1 MAKSRSKK
9 TVNKTSV
16 DSSPT
21 LDFDTSPNSKQS
33 VKKKEKSSGELFG
46 EKIEEV
52 IGSGAIIDARFDPSS
67 DIFLEI
73 HKGNI
78 FHYFSSGAIAPAKYY
93 KHRAF
98 LDPQSQNQNSLV
110 LANGRFSESD
120 HDQVLLQVELYE
132 LEKSKL
138 HVDGGVAYLTSVLPI
153 TRITKV
159 LVSSEN
165 SRKSIINDA
174 LLFNG
179 GFIPEKLVSVKKEI
193 ARVSIHSVQ
202 GLIGKELDLSSDF
215 RRYDQMLGLFAF
227 LRNYHLLVADR
238 TNIYK
243 TLPDHFILAMQSIEP
258 KFASNILPNHS
269 ISDFYSFLFAQNTP
283 PDKHLLKWIFERIGT
298 DENFHNDDISEFQN
312 VLFSVKDEEN
322 QEDYM
327 KLILDSLKQSLERKS
342 ILSKVET
349 FKSKATL
356 PIYLFSFL
364 RNYGN
369 LNAIEVARKDIENV
383 FSSNYGEYAFA
394 LLGYFYGYF
403 NLRNSDERITS
414 ANPAIRFLQMNEK
427 KHPIKF
433 QLESSFDR
441 TVIDLVY
448 QKIFG
453 GKDNPV
459 SNLEGRFNAET
470 TFVVAGNYTLHE
482 RSFSLI
488 DIEYKRIEIKVEAK
502 NDMRKEKEHKNDVNS
517 DFAQVP
523 EQIPYLSDLGV
534 LCRRLGLRE
543 TLALKVR
550 DNILTCSLTEI
561 NNNSYYLKSDLLK
574 KLKESKQTISE
585 EELSLRL
592 RLTKIS
598 KGQ

>member
-9 TVNKTSV
+9 TVNKTSI

-21 LDFDTSPNSKQS
+21 LNFDTSADTKQS
-33 VKKKEKSSGELFG
+33 LKKNAKASAELFA
-46 EKIEEV
+46 EKIEEFAGKGV
-52 IGSGAIIDARFDPSS
+52 ILDASFDPTS

-73 HKGNI
+73 HRGNI
-78 FHYFSSGAIAPAKYY
+78 FHYFSSGAIAPARYY

-98 LDPQSQNQNSLV
+98 LDPQSQNQYSLV

-120 HDQVLLQVELYE
+120 LDQVLLQVDLSE

-138 HVDGGVAYLTSVLPI
+138 QVNGGVAYLTSVLPI
-153 TRITKV
+153 TRITKI

-165 SRKSIINDA
+165 NRKSIIKDA

-202 GLIGKELDLSSDF
+202 GLIGKELDLSSDL

-227 LRNYHLLVADR
+227 LRNYHLLVADK

-243 TLPDHFILAMQSIEP
+243 TFPDHFILAMQSIEP

-283 PDKHLLKWIFERIGT
+283 SDKHLLKWIFERIGI
-298 DENFHNDDISEFQN
+298 DENFHNDDISEFQK

-322 QEDYM
+322 QEGYM
-327 KLILDSLKQSLERKS
+327 KLILDSLKQGLERKS
-342 ILSKVET
+342 ILPKVET
-349 FKSKATL
+349 FKSKAAL

-369 LNAIEVARKDIENV
+369 LNNIEVARKDIGNV

-394 LLGYFYGYF
+394 LLGYFYGYS
-403 NLRNSDERITS
+403 NLRNSDERIIS
-414 ANPAIRFLQMNEK
+414 ANPAISFLQLNEK

-433 QLESSFDR
+433 QLESSFDHA
-441 TVIDLVY
+441 VIDLVY
-448 QKIFG
+448 QKTFG
-453 GKDNPV
+453 RRDNPI

-470 TFVVAGNYTLHE
+470 TFLVAGNYTLHE
-482 RSFSLI
+482 RAFSLI
-488 DIEYKRIEIKVEAK
+488 DIDYRRIEIKAEAK
-502 NDMRKEKEHKNDVNS
+502 DNVLKEKEQKNDINS

-534 LCRRLGLRE
+534 LCRQLGLKE
-543 TLALKVR
+543 TSPLKVR
-550 DNILTCSLTEI
+550 DNILNFSLTEI

-574 KLKESKQTISE
+574 KLQESKRNISE

-598 KGQ
+598 NGK